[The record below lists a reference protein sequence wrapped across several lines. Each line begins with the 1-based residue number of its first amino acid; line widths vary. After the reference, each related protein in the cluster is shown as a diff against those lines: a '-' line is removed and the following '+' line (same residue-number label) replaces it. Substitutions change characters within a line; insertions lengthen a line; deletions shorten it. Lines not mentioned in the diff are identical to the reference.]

1 MGPKNLAAKF
11 VVNVT
16 EARKYYDL
24 HGLFLHVRTSSAKKW
39 LQRYIFNGRRREIG
53 LGSAKVVSLVTARQ
67 KANHNLV
74 LASEGIDPIENK
86 KQDKVI
92 PKLDFRGY
100 CLKCRT

>member
-1 MGPKNLAAKF
+1 MGPKKLAAKF

-16 EARKYYDL
+16 EAGKYYDL
-24 HGLFLHVRTSSAKKW
+24 HGLFLHVRTSGAKKW
-39 LQRYIFNGRRREIG
+39 LQRYTFNGRIREIG

>member
-1 MGPKNLAAKF
+1 MKLTVKF
-11 VVNVT
+11 VEHVS
-16 EARKYYDL
+16 EAGKYYDQY
-24 HGLFLHVRTSSAKKW
+24 GLFLHVRPSGAKKW
-39 LQRYIFNGRRREIG
+39 LQRYTFKGRRREIG

-67 KANHNLV
+67 KANHNLE

>member
-1 MGPKNLAAKF
+1 MGPEELAAKF

-16 EARKYYDL
+16 EAGKYYDL
-24 HGLFLHVRTSSAKKW
+24 HDLFLHVRTSGAKKW
-39 LQRYIFNGRRREIG
+39 LQRYTFNGRRREIG

-86 KQDKVI
+86 KQYKVI